1 MFHLRTSLSCSVAPH
16 SVGAQRRKDHNMD
29 DDDDG
34 AGLIGQETPDSAA
47 HYIAAM
53 AGELAKMA
61 RRNGLDALGYILEMA
76 RIEADQIAEG

>member
-1 MFHLRTSLSCSVAPH
+1 
-16 SVGAQRRKDHNMD
+16 
-29 DDDDG
+29 
-34 AGLIGQETPDSAA
+34 
-47 HYIAAM
+47 M